1 MSSCPACRRL
11 SRSAPRS
18 MWRFQRDARIV
29 RERSSRI
36 SAGSQV
42 MAVISVM
49 PKRNVPV
56 ACVLTLQPHQ
66 QSVAVA
72 QHFLGQ
78 RADFMAARGQFG
90 AIAGS
95 IEQARYQVRLQFL
108 DALGNG

>member
-1 MSSCPACRRL
+1 
-11 SRSAPRS
+11 
-18 MWRFQRDARIV
+18 
-29 RERSSRI
+29 
-36 SAGSQV
+36 

-56 ACVLTLQPHQ
+56 NVLTLQPHQ

-78 RADFMAARGQFG
+78 RIDFMAARGQFG

-95 IEQARYQVRLQFL
+95 IEQRDIKVRLQFL